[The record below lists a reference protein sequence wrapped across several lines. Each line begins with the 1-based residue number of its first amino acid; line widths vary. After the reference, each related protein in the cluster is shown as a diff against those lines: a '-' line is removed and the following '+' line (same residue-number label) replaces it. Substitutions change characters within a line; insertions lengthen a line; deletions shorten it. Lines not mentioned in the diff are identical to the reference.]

1 MNRMPKYEKQSLS
14 DRVVAHVKEQI
25 LAGTLKSGDRLIET
39 DISTH
44 FRISRAP
51 VREAMRILN
60 EQGLITFSPRK
71 GNHVIEMNPAELM
84 EAFEIRASLET
95 QILRKLLREQRIKET
110 DFQQLAKI
118 AREMNSGEKRGV
130 NEAEKFFLLNSLDL
144 SFHKY
149 LWELSGNVRRVQ
161 ILEGLFYQLLIVMN
175 EDLSSLGVLE
185 KKAEEHLKLVEVL
198 RENDPSAVVCAFH
211 NHIQD
216 YVKVTLPREEQNFC
230 LDC

>member
-95 QILRKLLREQRIKET
+95 QILRKLLREQRIKEA

>member
-198 RENDPSAVVCAFH
+198 RENDPSAVVRAFH

>member
-84 EAFEIRASLET
+84 EAFEVRASLET

-130 NEAEKFFLLNSLDL
+130 NEAEKFFLLNSLDI

-185 KKAEEHLKLVEVL
+185 KKAEEHLRLVEVL
-198 RENDPSAVVCAFH
+198 RGNDPSAVVRAFH

>member
-110 DFQQLAKI
+110 DFQQLAKT

>member
-14 DRVVAHVKEQI
+14 DRVVAHAKEQI

-95 QILRKLLREQRIKET
+95 QILRKLLREQRIKEA

-161 ILEGLFYQLLIVMN
+161 ILEGVFYQLLIVMN

-198 RENDPSAVVCAFH
+198 RENDPSAVVRAFH

-216 YVKVTLPREEQNFC
+216 YVKVTLPREEQNFY

>member
-110 DFQQLAKI
+110 DFQQLTKI

>member
-110 DFQQLAKI
+110 DFQQLAKT

-198 RENDPSAVVCAFH
+198 RENDPSAVVRAFH
-211 NHIQD
+211 NHIQY
-216 YVKVTLPREEQNFC
+216 YVKVTLPREEQNFY

>member
-110 DFQQLAKI
+110 DFQQLTKI

-198 RENDPSAVVCAFH
+198 RENDPSAVVRAFH

>member
-110 DFQQLAKI
+110 DFQQLTKI
-118 AREMNSGEKRGV
+118 AREMNSDEKRGV

-161 ILEGLFYQLLIVMN
+161 ILEGVFYQLLIVMN

-198 RENDPSAVVCAFH
+198 RENDPSAVVRAFH

>member
-110 DFQQLAKI
+110 DFQQLTKI

-198 RENDPSAVVCAFH
+198 RENDPSAGVRAFH